1 MKTLKA
7 ICTAGILALAL
18 SVPASAG
25 DVQTPGS
32 PCPVTGSISTSDP
45 MLETTDVAPATESDT
60 SFSAFADVIWALA
73 SII

>member
-18 SVPASAG
+18 SIPASAG

-32 PCPVTGSISTSDP
+32 PCPGTSSIGTPDLTS
-45 MLETTDVAPATESDT
+45 EETDVTTATESDT
-60 SFSAFADVIWALA
+60 SFAAFADVIWALA